1 LVIEYLTAILV
12 FVTAIYA
19 YLTHKMARAS
29 EASVQAVRDQTE
41 AMLRPY
47 VEVTPYVRPHTTLLY
62 LRVENTGRTGAQNV
76 RLMMD
81 RDFYQFGE
89 SRSAEHNL
97 RTKAAFTQPIDSLG
111 PGHKLVFA
119 LAQGFVIFGDGG
131 SAGATPQQFNI
142 TAAYEFGG
150 KKVEET
156 HRIDLRPYIGSEG
169 ERNPIVEE
177 LEKIR
182 QVLEKQK

>member
-19 YLTHKMARAS
+19 YLTHKMAKAS
-29 EASVQAVRDQTE
+29 EASVQAVRDQSE

-47 VEVTPYVRPHTTLLY
+47 IEVTPYVRPHTTVLY

-76 RLMMD
+76 ILTMD

-89 SRSAEHNL
+89 ARSPDHNL

-131 SAGATPQQFNI
+131 SPETTPQQFNI
-142 TAAYEFGG
+142 TAVYAFGG

-156 HRIDLRPYIGSEG
+156 HRIDLRPYIGTEG
-169 ERNPIVEE
+169 ERDPVVEE

-182 QVLEKQK
+182 QVMEKQR